1 METIPLNHNVFTA
14 RLIEFMMSNHPDRME
29 DTPFILERAATAA
42 RTFESASMSGMTVD
56 ESMAEAEHTLF
67 EGLHFSPYLMVQDV
81 LLLHFGYTEDD
92 DELDEFTL
100 QMLEIVRPLISTHS
114 PDDYFQSSDR
124 YPVLFD
130 QIKDSINQYLVRN
143 GIQ

>member
-1 METIPLNHNVFTA
+1 MNNLTHNVFTA
-14 RLIEFMMSNHPDRME
+14 RLIQFMMGNHPDRME
-29 DTPFILERAATAA
+29 DTTFIAERAATAA

-56 ESMAEAEHTLF
+56 ESMAEAERTLF
-67 EGLHFSPYLMVQDV
+67 QGLHFSPYLMVQDV
-81 LLLHFGYTEDD
+81 LLQHFGYNGDE
-92 DELDEFTL
+92 DELQEFSL
-100 QMLEIVRPLISTHS
+100 QMLEVVRPLIMAHS
-114 PDDYFQSSDR
+114 PDDAFQGSDR